1 LIALEGQAACEPR
14 RFNAPGPIFCSCWAG
29 FYTDI
34 VKENFMK
41 FQMMLL
47 MVMIP
52 FSVMAAD
59 TDDRI
64 LRKGAGSEPEY
75 PHEKIIQEE
84 REAGYERA
92 YQKGLIDS
100 QSVEDVSPNE
110 SFRKG
115 YSDAVKDG
123 M

>member
-1 LIALEGQAACEPR
+1 
-14 RFNAPGPIFCSCWAG
+14 
-29 FYTDI
+29 
-34 VKENFMK
+34 MK
-41 FQMMLL
+41 FQLMLL
-47 MVMIP
+47 IVMIP
-52 FSVMAAD
+52 FSVKAAD
-59 TDDRI
+59 ADDRI
-64 LRKGAGSEPEY
+64 LREGAGSEPEY
-75 PHEKIIQEE
+75 PHQEIIQEE
-84 REAGYERA
+84 READYERT